1 MSLSTDE
8 FLKCVLRSGLM
19 DRSQLQDTL
28 REVPSAQRADPRTLA
43 EHLIRI
49 GKLSSFQ
56 AYKLLRGATLG
67 LRLGHY
73 HILTPIGKGGMGTVY
88 LALDTRSGLH
98 VAVKVLPP
106 KLASK
111 KSHYLARF
119 QREMEISQRVSHP
132 NVAKT
137 YNAGEDQGV
146 YYIAMEYIPGMSLAR
161 LVNKSGPL
169 TVERAARLFTEI
181 AAGLEHA
188 HGLNIIH
195 RDLKPSNIMITP
207 NDHAKVLDLGL
218 AILEGEKQQPIE
230 VIGGKGYLV
239 GSLDY
244 MAPEQTENSQAVDAR
259 ADLYAL
265 GCSLYFA
272 VTGKAPFAG
281 GDKRDKVHAQRHL
294 EAFPAHHRNPEVP
307 DRFSILLEKLMA
319 KNPDRR
325 VPTARAVRDE
335 LRVWCPAESAS
346 PMDERDDPNFRR
358 AVEALEKA
366 PLAGDPLGDAPILP
380 TDGAADAQTRK
391 GRWPL
396 VQRSIDVVVGCWV
409 LVSRTVRRWLFKER

>member
-1 MSLSTDE
+1 MSVTTDE
-8 FLKCVLRSGLM
+8 FLKSVLRSGLM

-43 EHLIRI
+43 DHLIRI
-49 GKLSSFQ
+49 GKLSTFQ
-56 AYKLLRGATLG
+56 AQKLLKGATLG
-67 LRLGHY
+67 LRLGQY

-106 KLASK
+106 KLASR
-111 KSHYLARF
+111 KSHYLTRF

-137 YNAGEDQGV
+137 YNTGEDQGV
-146 YYIAMEYIPGMSLAR
+146 YYIAMEYIPGMSLTR
-161 LVNKSGPL
+161 LVNRSGPL
-169 TVERAARLFTEI
+169 SVDRAARLFTEI

-218 AILEGEKQQPIE
+218 AILQGEKEEPIE

-259 ADLYAL
+259 ADVYAL

-294 EAFPAHHRNPEVP
+294 EAFPAHHRNPAVP
-307 DRFSILLEKLMA
+307 DRFSIVLEKLMA

-325 VPTARAVRDE
+325 IPTARAVREE
-335 LRVWCPAESAS
+335 LQVWCPSETGR
-346 PMDERDDPNFRR
+346 PMDQRDDPNFRQ

-366 PLAGDPLGDAPILP
+366 PIVGDPLGDAPILP
-380 TDGAADAQTRK
+380 TEAGIGK
-391 GRWPL
+391 PRWQL
-396 VQRSIDVVVGCWV
+396 LQRSVDVVVGCWV